1 MGSEIENH
9 ETLLSRITLTA
20 VQYSKITREKTFDQ
34 IYEVIVWSLTWLA
47 ISELPPVDRKGR
59 QFDATY
65 HPERTKR
72 AARKLEGGYQDVFSE
87 MRG

>member
-47 ISELPPVDRKGR
+47 IAEL
-59 QFDATY
+59 
-65 HPERTKR
+65 
-72 AARKLEGGYQDVFSE
+72 AAGDW
-87 MRG
+87 